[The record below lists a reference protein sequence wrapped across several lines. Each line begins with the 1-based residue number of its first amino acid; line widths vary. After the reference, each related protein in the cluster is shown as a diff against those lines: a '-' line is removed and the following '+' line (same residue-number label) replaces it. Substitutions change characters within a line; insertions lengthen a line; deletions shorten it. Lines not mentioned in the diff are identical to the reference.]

1 MRDYSVK
8 EMRAFLNNWA
18 QNTKDKIKD
27 RILAVDAVDTGRLLD
42 SIDFDLTFKP
52 DADEVK
58 IIFEM
63 VEYGKFVG
71 YNYT

>member
-27 RILAVDAVDTGRLLD
+27 RILAVDAVDTARLLD